1 MPEVCCQ
8 CSNNQ
13 HLQVL
18 FIYEIT
24 VFKPTVIVAIF
35 LCLPLCTTAQMANRE
50 AFGVDEH
57 NNAYYLETDN
67 MTRKA
72 YVVYAWQQ
80 VNRARENEI
89 SARSTREKIEFDCHF
104 KKYRIMWTMAY
115 SEQDGRGA
123 QILSEAVDNPAWR
136 PILPD
141 SLSAKM
147 LSFASVYVF
156 RPK

>member
-1 MPEVCCQ
+1 M
-8 CSNNQ
+8 
-13 HLQVL
+13 
-18 FIYEIT
+18 
-24 VFKPTVIVAIF
+24 FKPSVIAAMF
-35 LCLPLCTTAQMANRE
+35 LCVPLWAAAQMANRE

-67 MTRKA
+67 MTRKG

-80 VNRARENEI
+80 VNRLRGNEI
-89 SARSTREKIEFDCHF
+89 NALSTREKIEFDCNF
-104 KKYRIMWTMAY
+104 KKYRIMWSMAY
-115 SEQDGRGA
+115 TEQDGQGV
-123 QILSEAVDNPAWR
+123 QLLSEAVSNPSWR

-147 LSFASVYVF
+147 LSFACVHVF